1 MDAEEMDAEEM
12 DAEEMDAEEMDEY
25 NEEYEYHPSRVIDF
39 SIGNILPNIRWS
51 YRNNSNSNSILS
63 RSLPIVSEYDPIN
76 SVLSSSLND
85 TLGFKNVLSNEGK
98 KQLKIINYDSSMK
111 EKICPIT
118 QEEFEEGE
126 EVIELPCKH
135 IFNKDAIKTWVEK
148 ENAICPICRTGLE
161 SKEIKNNSTDPNSN
175 ELNNFR
181 QSQTFPNFSN
191 LINFITREQ
200 ERIEEE
206 QIQNAILESF
216 QPPLETNETSED
228 E

>member
-1 MDAEEMDAEEM
+1 MDNVNQ
-12 DAEEMDAEEMDEY
+12 
-25 NEEYEYHPSRVIDF
+25 NEDLNQSEDLIFFNDDYEHTNEIVIQSDMNMMQKNGCRRNGCRRNGCRKKWMQKKWMQKKWMNIMKNMNIIQVELLIF

-51 YRNNSNSNSILS
+51 YRNNSNSHSILS

-126 EVIELPCKH
+126 EVIELPCKL
-135 IFNKDAIKTWVEK
+135 FLIKMLLK
-148 ENAICPICRTGLE
+148 LG
-161 SKEIKNNSTDPNSN
+161 
-175 ELNNFR
+175 
-181 QSQTFPNFSN
+181 
-191 LINFITREQ
+191 
-200 ERIEEE
+200 
-206 QIQNAILESF
+206 
-216 QPPLETNETSED
+216 
-228 E
+228 